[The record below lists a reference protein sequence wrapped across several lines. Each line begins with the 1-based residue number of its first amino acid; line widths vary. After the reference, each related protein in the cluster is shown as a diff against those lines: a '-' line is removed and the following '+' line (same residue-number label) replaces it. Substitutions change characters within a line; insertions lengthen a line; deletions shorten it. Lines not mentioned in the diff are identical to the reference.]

1 MRNSKETTR
10 INVLCVL
17 FVLSTGLVRLFRH
30 RLIPFSSNIVTGAL
44 LITALFLWY
53 TQMRR
58 RLLHPD
64 ERKYLTW
71 MSLLIAFLLIL
82 RTIKFVFLPNGHITN
97 RYAWYLYYFPQTFTV
112 LLMFFTVLHIGRPH
126 NRPINTKWKLLYLP
140 AALLSLGILTN
151 DLHQLAFRFPDGVA
165 NYDRNYIHGP
175 LYYLSLVWVVGLFL
189 VILVIAL
196 TRCAIS
202 ANKKNVWMPLVP
214 LGFGLLYCILFLLNP
229 DNLIQQLFKSAE
241 MICFVFPA
249 FMEGLILARL
259 LPSNDSYA
267 ALWYACNLSCGLMD
281 HNGVLHYVPEQQ
293 PQLSPAEIRAAAE
306 QPILLNNGTLRLRSH
321 PVSGGF
327 GYWLKDISEINH
339 INAQL
344 AELGDVLEAENTM
357 LEGENRLAEQRS
369 RIHQQSALYDSIAQ
383 DVRPQLDQLNILL
396 NTSPQTDSDLE
407 QVIKH
412 AAILIAYIKRRSNL
426 LLLSH
431 GRRCADL
438 QRANWLL
445 WPLRN
450 LQCTPARWRKE
461 FTGNV
466 SGEALLP
473 APVVLLIYPF
483 FEAVLEAA
491 LPDLDALLVSLEV
504 SDAVT
509 LRMELSGSFQP
520 FDAASFNQRLTP
532 LHGTLTVEQDAETEF
547 ITLIV
552 PKGGA

>member
-1 MRNSKETTR
+1 MRNSKETKR

-30 RLIPFSSNIVTGAL
+30 HLIPFSSNIVTGAL

-82 RTIKFVFLPNGHITN
+82 RTIKFVFLPNDHITN

-126 NRPINTKWKLLYLP
+126 NRPISTKWKLLYLP

-175 LYYLSLVWVVGLFL
+175 LYYLSLFWVVGLFL

-431 GRRCADL
+431 ERGVIYSSE
-438 QRANWLL
+438 
-445 WPLRN
+445 LR
-450 LQCTPARWRKE
+450 LALAESLEYTQLYGAKVHGE
-461 FTGNV
+461 YI
-466 SGEALLP
+466 GEALLP
-473 APVVLLIYPF
+473 APVVLLIYLL

-491 LPDLDALLVSLEV
+491 LPDLDALLIRLEV

-520 FDAASFNQRLTP
+520 FDAASCSQRLAP

>member
-1 MRNSKETTR
+1 
-10 INVLCVL
+10 
-17 FVLSTGLVRLFRH
+17 
-30 RLIPFSSNIVTGAL
+30 
-44 LITALFLWY
+44 
-53 TQMRR
+53 
-58 RLLHPD
+58 
-64 ERKYLTW
+64 
-71 MSLLIAFLLIL
+71 
-82 RTIKFVFLPNGHITN
+82 
-97 RYAWYLYYFPQTFTV
+97 
-112 LLMFFTVLHIGRPH
+112 
-126 NRPINTKWKLLYLP
+126 
-140 AALLSLGILTN
+140 
-151 DLHQLAFRFPDGVA
+151 
-165 NYDRNYIHGP
+165 
-175 LYYLSLVWVVGLFL
+175 
-189 VILVIAL
+189 
-196 TRCAIS
+196 
-202 ANKKNVWMPLVP
+202 MPLVP

-281 HNGVLHYVPEQQ
+281 HNGVLNYVPEQQ
-293 PQLSPAEIRAAAE
+293 PQPSPAEIRAAAE

-431 GRRCADL
+431 ERGVIYSSE
-438 QRANWLL
+438 
-445 WPLRN
+445 LR
-450 LQCTPARWRKE
+450 LALAESLEYTQLYGAKVHGE
-461 FTGNV
+461 YI
-466 SGEALLP
+466 GEALLP
-473 APVVLLIYPF
+473 APVVLLIYLL

-520 FDAASFNQRLTP
+520 FDAASCSQRLAP

>member
-1 MRNSKETTR
+1 MRNSKETKR

-17 FVLSTGLVRLFRH
+17 FVLSTGLIRLFRH

-82 RTIKFVFLPNGHITN
+82 RTIKFVFLPSDHITN

-151 DLHQLAFRFPDGVA
+151 DLHQLAFRFPDGIA

-175 LYYLSLVWVVGLFL
+175 LYYLSLVWVIGLFL

-202 ANKKNVWMPLVP
+202 ANKKNVWMPLIP

-229 DNLIQQLFKSAE
+229 DNLIQRLFKSAE

-344 AELGDVLEAENTM
+344 AELGDVLEAENAM

-431 GRRCADL
+431 ERGVIYSSE
-438 QRANWLL
+438 
-445 WPLRN
+445 LR
-450 LQCTPARWRKE
+450 LALAESLEYTQLYGAKVHGE
-461 FTGNV
+461 YI
-466 SGEALLP
+466 GEALLP
-473 APVVLLIYPF
+473 APVVLLIYPLF
-483 FEAVLEAA
+483 
-491 LPDLDALLVSLEV
+491 
-504 SDAVT
+504 
-509 LRMELSGSFQP
+509 
-520 FDAASFNQRLTP
+520 
-532 LHGTLTVEQDAETEF
+532 
-547 ITLIV
+547 
-552 PKGGA
+552 